1 MRSCSAAVATRAS
14 SAPSGAPCTGRSTT
28 PTSRRWTRTAT
39 AARAKGGRPDG
50 HAGGR
55 GGSPPA
61 STSTRQTGPAARLV
75 IVAEPQDAL
84 DGGAHAAV
92 DRGDRQRLGDVL
104 GVLVRAGAERLLEL
118 RQRTRAAG

>member
-14 SAPSGAPCTGRSTT
+14 SAPSGAPCTGRATT
-28 PTSRRWTRTAT
+28 PPSRRCTRTAT
-39 AARAKGGRPDG
+39 AARANGRPSDV
-50 HAGGR
+50 HAGRR

-92 DRGDRQRLGDVL
+92 DRRDRQRLGDVL
-104 GVLVRAGAERLLEL
+104 GVLVRPRAERLLEL
-118 RQRTRAAG
+118 RQRARA